1 MRLPCNAPLVR
12 SRRPCLCPKIEILF
26 LDGQFL
32 FYVGSLSLVIDS
44 AILVDVEPMDLE
56 AYLSKVAAK
65 LMSREIFFETVF
77 GFGKAAS
84 RAGL

>member
-1 MRLPCNAPLVR
+1 
-12 SRRPCLCPKIEILF
+12 
-26 LDGQFL
+26 
-32 FYVGSLSLVIDS
+32 LVIDS